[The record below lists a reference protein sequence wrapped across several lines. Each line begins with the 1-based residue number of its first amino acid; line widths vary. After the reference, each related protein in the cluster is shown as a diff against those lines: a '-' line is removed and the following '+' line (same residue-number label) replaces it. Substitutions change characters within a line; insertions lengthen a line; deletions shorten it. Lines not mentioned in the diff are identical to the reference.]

1 MRPIYGWISSGKRC
15 GVVGRRRAV
24 LTIVI
29 AEVLVQV
36 NTAVFAGSVG
46 PVGVALKVCSSV
58 LFVNVYV

>member
-1 MRPIYGWISSGKRC
+1 MVGLARASGVGWWGE
-15 GVVGRRRAV
+15 GG
-24 LTIVI
+24 LYHTIVI

-36 NTAVFAGSVG
+36 NTAMFAGSVG